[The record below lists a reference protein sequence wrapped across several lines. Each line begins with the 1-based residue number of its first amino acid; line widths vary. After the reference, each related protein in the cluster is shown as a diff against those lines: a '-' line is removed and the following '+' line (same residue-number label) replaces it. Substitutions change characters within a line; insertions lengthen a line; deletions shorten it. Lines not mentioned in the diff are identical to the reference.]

1 MSNVCNY
8 RPLTNLS
15 LSELNKRFELLYRNV
30 CHLVGSDLPLSD
42 SMSDVQVVEDPV
54 TGQLARR
61 SRIVSTEEAAN
72 IVQTWETVPTPL
84 DRIWTNL
91 TWSPEL
97 RLIVV
102 TSHSTATDNIMTSP
116 DGIEWTVRTA
126 PNTNNIRAVAW
137 SSKLKLFAT
146 VASTGTG
153 NRVNTSPDGITW
165 TARNTP
171 ANYFFRDMI
180 WVDELELFVAVA
192 NTAGVTDKVM
202 TSPDGINWTLRTC
215 PDRAWSDI
223 VWSPRLQLLCVSA
236 TGGIEGDKIMTSPDA
251 INWTLRTTPFGNGS
265 GNTASWEGL
274 TWSDDLEI
282 FVAVAYSGTAV
293 SGTRV
298 MTSPDGANWTLRNT
312 PADQQWLSVAWSPQL
327 GMFAAVCDDIVT
339 GLNVMTSPNGLDWT
353 LQTVSGGINRDWRRI
368 IWIRELGS
376 FVAVAYYDGSTPSG
390 NLVMMSRPIDTQQQY
405 LSLRGRTSQTILG
418 RLEIDDSTTGSPSIL
433 ELQST
438 TRGFLLP
445 RMTTTQRN
453 AITSPVAG
461 LVIYNTTTN
470 KINVYTTAWEQVTSA

>member
-1 MSNVCNY
+1 MSNICNY
-8 RPLTNLS
+8 KALTSLS
-15 LSELNKRFELLYRNV
+15 LTELNKRFELLYRNV
-30 CHLVGSDLPLSD
+30 CYLVGSDLPLSD
-42 SMSDVQVVEDPV
+42 SMSDVFVVEDPV
-54 TGQLARR
+54 TGQLSRR
-61 SRIVSTEEAAN
+61 SRIVSPSVASYV
-72 IVQTWETVPTPL
+72 VQTWNIIPTPL

-91 TWSPEL
+91 TWSSEL
-97 RLIVV
+97 RLLVA

-137 SSKLKLFAT
+137 SPELNLFAT

-165 TARNTP
+165 TARSTP
-171 ANYFFRDMI
+171 ANYFFRDLV
-180 WVDELELFVAVA
+180 WVSELGLFVAVA
-192 NTAGVTDKVM
+192 NTSLVTDKVM
-202 TSPDGINWTLRTC
+202 TSPDGINWTLRNC

-223 VWSPRLQLLCVSA
+223 VWSPELGLLCVSA
-236 TGGIEGDKIMTSPDA
+236 TGGIAGDKVMTSPDA
-251 INWTLRTTPFGNGS
+251 INWTLQVTPFGSGV

-274 TWSDDLEI
+274 TWSGDLGL

-293 SGTRV
+293 NGTRV

-327 GMFAAVCDDIVT
+327 GMFAAVCDDLVT
-339 GLNVMTSPNGLDWT
+339 GLNVMTSPNGIDWT
-353 LQTVSGGINRDWRRI
+353 LQSVSATINRDWRRI
-368 IWIRELGS
+368 IWVSDLGS
-376 FVAVAYYDGSTPSG
+376 FVAVAYFDGSTPSG
-390 NLVMMSRPIDTQQQY
+390 NLVMMSRPVDTQQQY
-405 LSLRGRTSQTILG
+405 LALRGRTSQTILG
-418 RLEIDDSTTGSPSIL
+418 RLEIDDSTTGDPSIL

-438 TRGFLLP
+438 TRGLLLP
-445 RMTTTQRN
+445 RMTTAQRN

-470 KINVYTTAWEQVTSA
+470 KLNVYTTVWEAITSA